1 MWPRNDGR
9 STSPMALGGARAGL
23 GELAGDAPDLH
34 DRHAHRVRQHDGHLQ
49 DDAQLLPDVVGGEL
63 LERLGAVAGLE
74 QERVAGGDL
83 GERRLQRAGLAG
95 EHERRVGGDRL
106 QRPVA
111 ARRRRASPAAG
122 RPGGAATTTASTSRS
137 WQASLRRLRRGPGR
151 ESGRRSVSETE
162 THRAGRPTRRIA
174 GPDGRGQTARM
185 RSASS
190 RRPTTARLTSRR
202 AASAVTPSCSPT
214 SRKLLRSPSSR
225 PKRAS
230 TA

>member
-9 STSPMALGGARAGL
+9 STSPTALGGAGPGL
-23 GELAGDAPDLH
+23 GELPGDAPDLH
-34 DRHAHRVRQHDGHLQ
+34 DRHAQRVGQHDRHLQ
-49 DDAQLLPDVVGGEL
+49 DDAQLLPDVVGREL

-83 GERRLQRAGLAG
+83 GQRRLQRAGLAG
-95 EHERRVGGDRL
+95 EHQRGIAGDRL

-111 ARRRRASPAAG
+111 ARRRRASRAAG
-122 RPGGAATTTASTSRS
+122 RRDGAATRTASRPRVIGA
-137 WQASLRRLRRGPGR
+137 ASLTGCGDLPRTAIGHRTTVRCRPAPDR
-151 ESGRRSVSETE
+151 DCSRWRSAPV
-162 THRAGRPTRRIA
+162 
-174 GPDGRGQTARM
+174 GQTARM

-190 RRPTTARLTSRR
+190 RRPTTARLTRRR